1 MTDAKSVAK
10 IIVFIVRRTTQTN
23 DTNSVTELLSMP
35 SAFMLIIDL
44 LNNRKKKR
52 ILIDYS
58 YRYYYFYTQYLN
70 TVN

>member
-23 DTNSVTELLSMP
+23 DTNSVTEVLSMP

-44 LNNRKKKR
+44 LNNRKKR

>member
-10 IIVFIVRRTTQTN
+10 IIVFIVCRTTQTN
-23 DTNSVTELLSMP
+23 DTNSVTEVLSMP

-44 LNNRKKKR
+44 LNNRKKR
-52 ILIDYS
+52 IIIDYS